1 MITRMNDRYLPF
13 RFTIGALALVL
24 STAILIA
31 GCQTLRGVSNL
42 RKVDFTLDR
51 VSEARLA
58 GVDLREVRSYED
70 IGATDMLRLS
80 AAIAENEMPL
90 SFTVHIGAR
99 NPETNDQDARLT
111 QMDWRLFINETE
123 TIAGRFDR
131 EVVIPPGQPTDIPID
146 MDLDLVRFFD
156 GNLRE
161 IVNLALALGGDGE
174 PANIQ
179 LRARPTVQT
188 AIGPITYPREIT
200 IVNEDVSRSAMPESR

>member
-1 MITRMNDRYLPF
+1 MNDQRVPS
-13 RFTIGALALVL
+13 RSAITALVL
-24 STAILIA
+24 IVAAAGFLA

-58 GVDLREVRSYED
+58 GVDLRNVRSYED
-70 IGATDMLRLS
+70 LGATDMLRLS
-80 AAIAENEMPL
+80 AAIADNEMPL
-90 SFTVHIGAR
+90 SFTVHVGAR

-123 TIAGRFDR
+123 TINGRFDR

-146 MDLDLVRFFD
+146 MELDLVRFFD

-161 IVNLALALGGDGE
+161 IVNLALALGGDGD

-179 LRARPTVQT
+179 LRARPTVRT
-188 AIGPITYPREIT
+188 AIGPITYPGEIT
-200 IVNEDVSRSAMPESR
+200 IVDEDVSRPSNPRSR